1 MTVRRAANIIGIL
14 VWTAVALTAWPHG
27 RSPRALALTMSARP
41 DEMVASCAEL
51 HVTFDHQEAVVQSEE
66 RTITKADAPTLRVA
80 AESNG
85 GVQIQGWDGDA
96 YSVTLCK
103 AVEAGRDA
111 ETRLGQIHLSFEG
124 GQLGVVGPSSHDR
137 WSGHLL
143 IRAPKAATLEVVA
156 KNGPLSV
163 HNVNGQV
170 KVRSQNGPVTISG
183 CSGELDLTAQNGP
196 LTLEGNRGKQMV
208 SAQNGPVNVSLSGDA
223 WEGEGLEAHATNGP
237 IRLEIPSG
245 YRSGV
250 VLESEG
256 RSPFECNGAVCSE
269 GRRTWDDEHKR
280 MEFGAS
286 PAVVRVSTVNGPVSV
301 N

>member
-1 MTVRRAANIIGIL
+1 MTLRRATNIIGIL
-14 VWTAVALTAWPHG
+14 VWTAVALSAWAYG
-27 RSPRALALTMSARP
+27 RLPRAVVVTMSTRA
-41 DEMVASCAEL
+41 DEMVASCADL
-51 HVTFDHQEAVVQSEE
+51 HVTFDHHEAVVQSEE
-66 RTITKADAPTLRVA
+66 RTITRGDAPTLRVA

-85 GVQIQGWDGDA
+85 SVQIQGWEGEA
-96 YSVTLCK
+96 YAVTLCK
-103 AVEAGRDA
+103 AVEEGRDA
-111 ETRLGQIHLSFEG
+111 EALLGQIHLSFEG

-143 IRAPKAATLEVVA
+143 IRAPKAASLEVEA
-156 KNGPLSV
+156 KNEPLSV
-163 HNVNGQV
+163 HDVNGQV

-183 CSGELDLTAQNGP
+183 CSGELDSTTQNGP
-196 LTLEGNRGKQMV
+196 LTLEGNSGKQMV
-208 SAQNGPVNVSLSGDA
+208 RAQNGPVTVTLSG
-223 WEGEGLEAHATNGP
+223 EGWNGGGLEAHATNGP

-256 RSPFECNGAVCSE
+256 RGPFECSGAVCSE

-280 MEFGAS
+280 MEFGTT

-301 N
+301 D